1 MPAGTSRCRLLCRN
15 DKETATQMLL
25 INRIR
30 YWEIVL
36 AAMLGAISL
45 DASAASEAP
54 ANRNDTVGATLDR
67 GAPTADVVVFNGASG
82 GYDTTNYMKWGRN
95 SWTCQSSTDTATG
108 ACATEPIWI
117 VEGDSTSIRLSFK
130 EETTGATAVLNLHG
144 QNGYSRHLDCSGNPG
159 PEVVSI
165 SREPIEMAQAATVGI
180 CNTIGWDGRK
190 LFVKIPSAELK
201 KLPSGGTWKANLQL
215 NLRQWDVG
223 GVNPKI
229 ATFKASIRLDVT
241 DKNNIQVYLPEFTS
255 ATPTVDLKLR
265 KLPNGSRMSGTS
277 NVDMCLYD
285 GYNSQSTWFDVSASD
300 GLTVDRR
307 DKGQYSVLLDKDK
320 SGAYESRIDYN
331 VSLTYAGKK
340 IVLPNNETVRLQG
353 VNNSAGRSV
362 SLPGISVPV
371 VCTPTPLT
379 LETPEFQ
386 SVWKR
391 PGKYSNKLTITF
403 TPSSASL

>member
-1 MPAGTSRCRLLCRN
+1 MG
-15 DKETATQMLL
+15 E
-25 INRIR
+25 
-30 YWEIVL
+30 
-36 AAMLGAISL
+36 
-45 DASAASEAP
+45 
-54 ANRNDTVGATLDR
+54 
-67 GAPTADVVVFNGASG
+67 
-82 GYDTTNYMKWGRN
+82 N
-95 SWTCQSSTDTATG
+95 SWTCTSATDPAAG
-108 ACATEPIWI
+108 ACPTEPIW
-117 VEGDSTSIRLSFK
+117 SSSSPTSIKLEFK
-130 EETTGATAVLNLHG
+130 EETTGATIVLNLEGTKLAAIHI
-144 QNGYSRHLDCSGNPG
+144 DCSDILIPAAD
-159 PEVVSI
+159 VS
-165 SREPIEMAQAATVGI
+165 PNTAIEEYKYWRLWCGGTSGKVINQDERQLT
-180 CNTIGWDGRK
+180 
-190 LFVKIPSAELK
+190 VKIPTGELK
-201 KLPSGGTWKANLQL
+201 KIPTGGVWKANLVL
-215 NLRQWDVG
+215 NLRQRNDTG
-223 GVNPKI
+223 THPKI
-229 ATFKASIRLDVT
+229 AVFKAAIKLDVT
-241 DKNNIQVYLPEFTS
+241 DKNNIQIYLPEFTN
-255 ATPTVDLKLR
+255 ATPVVDLKLR

-300 GLTVDRR
+300 GLTIDRR

-371 VCTPTPLT
+371 ICTPTPLT

-391 PGKYSNKLTITF
+391 PGKYSSKLTITF

>member
-1 MPAGTSRCRLLCRN
+1 
-15 DKETATQMLL
+15 MLL

-30 YWEIVL
+30 YREIVL

-67 GAPTADVVVFNGASG
+67 GAPTADVMVFNGASG
-82 GYDTTNYMKWGRN
+82 GYDTTNYAKWGRN
-95 SWTCQSSTDTATG
+95 SWTCQSSTATATG

-144 QNGYSRHLDCSGNPG
+144 QNGYSRHLDCSGNAI
-159 PEVVSI
+159 PESVSVG
-165 SREPIEMAQAATVGI
+165 RGPIEMAQSAVLTS
-180 CNTIGWDGRK
+180 CPTRGWDGRK

-320 SGAYESRIDYN
+320 SSAYESRIDYN
-331 VSLTYAGKK
+331 VSLTYAGKN

-371 VCTPTPLT
+371 ICTPTPLT

>member
-1 MPAGTSRCRLLCRN
+1 M
-15 DKETATQMLL
+15 
-25 INRIR
+25 I
-30 YWEIVL
+30 
-36 AAMLGAISL
+36 
-45 DASAASEAP
+45 
-54 ANRNDTVGATLDR
+54 
-67 GAPTADVVVFNGASG
+67 FNGASG
-82 GYDTTNYMKWGRN
+82 GYDTTDYRKWGRN
-95 SWTCQSSTDTATG
+95 SWTCQSATDTATG
-108 ACATEPIWI
+108 ACATEPVWTA
-117 VEGDSTSIRLSFK
+117 EGKSTSIRLSFK
-130 EETTGATAVLNLHG
+130 EERTGATAVLNL
-144 QNGYSRHLDCSGNPG
+144 NGESAYSRHLDCDGNVI
-159 PEVVSI
+159 PEVQSLARLAI
-165 SREPIEMAQAATVGI
+165 HQAASSVVAACLTL
-180 CNTIGWDGRK
+180 GWDGRS
-190 LFVKIPSAELK
+190 LFVKIPAAELK
-201 KLPSGGTWKANLQL
+201 NLPSGGTWKANLQL
-215 NLRQWDVG
+215 NLRLWGTEGTAAKLAV
-223 GVNPKI
+223 
-229 ATFKASIRLDVT
+229 FKSAITLNVT
-241 DKNNIQVYLPEFTS
+241 DKDNIQVYLPEFTS

-277 NVDMCLYD
+277 NIDMCLYD

-307 DKGQYSVLLDKDK
+307 DKGQYSVLLASDK

-340 IVLPNNETVRLQG
+340 ITLPNNETVRLQG